1 MKLACQQKFT
11 NLHDN
16 IKEHYYKIFTV
27 KSKTRI
33 RMTSRVLCLLAL
45 RVREG
50 YRLSVT
56 TVTSNDAQVRV
67 PQVASL
73 SQHTFYA
80 VLSIHAMIQF
90 LLLFISLDICVIFI
104 CSSKTIPLHPSC
116 VMVSFTN
123 SS

>member
-1 MKLACQQKFT
+1 MYT
-11 NLHDN
+11 HDLSCALPVG
-16 IKEHYYKIFTV
+16 IE
-27 KSKTRI
+27 S
-33 RMTSRVLCLLAL
+33 SREISAI
-45 RVREG
+45 G
-50 YRLSVT
+50 Y
-56 TVTSNDAQVRV
+56 DAQVRL